1 MSALCKI
8 WRSITL
14 FLLTLVAAQN
24 SQATPL
30 PGEKLPSIELA
41 TTNGQ
46 TRRAWQKGRVTVI
59 SFCAFWCDTWKPQS
73 RRLDALRG
81 SLRGLP
87 VDWTMISV
95 DGRWSAKAEGGDP
108 NGSWSDIARDALLDA
123 GSRWTHRLDVTSVPY
138 TLVVD
143 GQGTILLATQ
153 GIARTEPL
161 RAAVRVGLGIA
172 PTVGGVVHLAVDDFP
187 SRDGRLDD
195 ALLDILR
202 ARGLKATFYGS
213 KARRENSP
221 AITRRCEREG
231 HTLQGD
237 FPASQLNVI
246 DAFDFK
252 RAGENELLRRIT
264 GSMKAGKTLVIRAG
278 VRDTI
283 QILPR
288 LVDSARARGLKI
300 EP

>member
-1 MSALCKI
+1 MSAFPKI
-8 WRSITL
+8 WRSTAL
-14 FLLTLVAAQN
+14 LLLTLGVVQT
-24 SQATPL
+24 SQTAPL
-30 PGEKLPSIELA
+30 PGEKLPSIEL
-41 TTNGQ
+41 TTANGQ

-95 DGRWSAKAEGGDP
+95 DGRWSAKAGGGDRD
-108 NGSWSDIARDALLDA
+108 GAWSDIARGALLDA
-123 GSRWTHRLDVTSVPY
+123 GSRFTHRLDVTSVPY

-161 RAAVRVGLGIA
+161 LAAVRVGLGMAPIA
-172 PTVGGVVHLAVDDFP
+172 NGVVHLAIDDFP
-187 SRDGRLDD
+187 SRDARLDD

-213 KARRENSP
+213 KARRESSP
-221 AITRRCEREG
+221 AITLRCKREG
-231 HTLQGD
+231 HTLRSA
-237 FPASQLNVI
+237 FPTSQPNVI

-264 GSMKAGKTLVIRAG
+264 GSLKAGKTLVIRAG

-288 LVDSARARGLKI
+288 LLDGARARGLKI
-300 EP
+300 KP